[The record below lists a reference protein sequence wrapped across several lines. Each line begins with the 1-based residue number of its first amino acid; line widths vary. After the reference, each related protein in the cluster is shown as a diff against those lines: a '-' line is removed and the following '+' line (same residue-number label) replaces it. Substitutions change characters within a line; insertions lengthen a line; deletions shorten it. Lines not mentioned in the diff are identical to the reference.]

1 MTVNIIIPVFNRINE
16 TKKIIS
22 NLRVQNTSEEIK
34 ILIIDDGSTD
44 GTSEWL
50 SSQEDLFSLRGNGK
64 LLWGGAVNLGI
75 NYIIKNYP
83 SDEWILLINNDVE
96 VKKDYVDNLLRIAK
110 KNFPA
115 AVGSVVKNKKNE
127 IISLGPKIDPL
138 KLEVKEIYKKDLV
151 LNEKNIIKNVDALSG
166 RGVIYPLKSII
177 ETKGLNPI
185 IFPHYLG
192 DYSLSM
198 KIKKKGYQLITSLEA
213 IVFTDED
220 FKKLRKQ
227 RKNYKIIRKLFSRKS
242 SSLFYSYFFFWWQA
256 SNFKQRLSLPFR
268 MVIFSIKPGYRERL

>member
-1 MTVNIIIPVFNRINE
+1 MTINIIIPVFNRINE

-22 NLRVQNTSEEIK
+22 NLRIQNTAEEIK

-50 SSQEDLFSLRGNGK
+50 SSQEDLFFLRGNGK
-64 LLWGGAVNLGI
+64 LLWGGAIDLGI
-75 NYIIKNYP
+75 NYIIKNNP

-96 VKKDYVDNLLRIAK
+96 VKKDYVDNLLKIAK
-110 KNFPA
+110 KNYPA
-115 AVGSVVKNKKNE
+115 AVGSIVKNKKNE

-138 KLEVKEIYKKDLV
+138 KLEVKEIYQENFAFKK
-151 LNEKNIIKNVDALSG
+151 EKILDDVDALSG

-177 ETKGLNPI
+177 ETKGLNSR
-185 IFPHYLG
+185 IFPHYFG

-198 KIKKKGYQLITSLEA
+198 KIKKKGYKLIISMEA

-220 FKKLRKQ
+220 FENLEKK
-227 RKNYKIIRKLFSRKS
+227 RKNHTLIRKLFSRKS
-242 SSLFYSYFFFWWQA
+242 TSLFYSYLIFWWQA
-256 SNFKQRLSLPFR
+256 SNFKQKLSLPLR
-268 MVIFSIKPGYRERL
+268 MLIFTIKRL

>member
-22 NLRVQNTSEEIK
+22 NLRVQNTSEDIK
-34 ILIIDDGSTD
+34 ILIIDDGSND

-50 SSQEDLFSLRGNGK
+50 RLQEDLFFLKGSGK
-64 LLWGGAVNLGI
+64 LLWGGAINLGI
-75 NYIIKNYP
+75 NYIIKNHP

-96 VKKDYVDNLLRIAK
+96 VKKDYVDNLLKIAK

-138 KLEVKEIYKKDLV
+138 KLEVKEIYNKDLFFFKGNI
-151 LNEKNIIKNVDALSG
+151 LKNLDALSG
-166 RGVIYPLKSII
+166 RGVIYPLKSVI
-177 ETKGLNPI
+177 EVKGLNSR
-185 IFPHYLG
+185 IFPHYFG

-198 KIKKKGYQLITSLEA
+198 KIKKKGYKLITSMEA

-220 FKKLRKQ
+220 FENLGNQ
-227 RKNYKIIRKLFSRKS
+227 RKNYPIIEKLFSRKS
-242 SSLFYSYFFFWWQA
+242 TSLFYSYFLFWWQA
-256 SNFKQRLSLPFR
+256 SNFKQRLSLPLR
-268 MVIFSIKPGYRERL
+268 MLILSIKPGYRKNL

>member
-22 NLRVQNTSEEIK
+22 NLRVQNTDEEIK
-34 ILIIDDGSTD
+34 ILIIDDGSND

-50 SSQEDLFSLRGNGK
+50 TLQEDLFVLRGNGK
-64 LLWGGAVNLGI
+64 LLWGGAINLGI
-75 NYIIKNYP
+75 NYIINNHP

-96 VKKDYVDNLLRIAK
+96 VEKNYVDNLLKIAK
-110 KNFPA
+110 KHYPA
-115 AVGSVVKNKKNE
+115 VVGSVVKNKKNE

-138 KLEVKEIYKKDLV
+138 KLEVKEIYNKDKAFYK
-151 LNEKNIIKNVDALSG
+151 KNILKNVDALPG

-177 ETKGLNPI
+177 EVKGLNSK

-198 KIKKKGYQLITSLEA
+198 KIKNKGYKLITSLEA
-213 IVFTDED
+213 IVYTDED
-220 FKKLRKQ
+220 FENIRKK
-227 RKNYKIIRKLFSRKS
+227 RKNYSITKKLFSRKS
-242 SSLFYSYFFFWWQA
+242 TSLFYSYFLFWWQA
-256 SNFKQRLSLPFR
+256 SNFKQRLSLPLR
-268 MVIFSIKPGYRERL
+268 MLIFSINPGYRKKL

>member
-22 NLRVQNTSEEIK
+22 NLRVQNTPEKIK
-34 ILIIDDGSTD
+34 ILIIDDGSND

-50 SSQEDLFSLRGNGK
+50 SSQEDLFFLRGSGN
-64 LLWGGAVNLGI
+64 LLWGGAINLGI
-75 NYIIKNYP
+75 NYIIKNHP

-96 VKKDYVDNLLRIAK
+96 VQKDYVDNLLKIAK
-110 KNFPA
+110 KYYPA

-138 KLEVKEIYKKDLV
+138 KLEVKEIYEKHFSFKK
-151 LNEKNIIKNVDALSG
+151 ENILEDVDALSG

-177 ETKGLNPI
+177 ETKGLNSR
-185 IFPHYLG
+185 IFPHYFG

-198 KIKKKGYQLITSLEA
+198 KIKKKGYKLIISMEA

-220 FKKLRKQ
+220 FENLGKQ
-227 RKNYKIIRKLFSRKS
+227 RKNYSITKKLFSRKS
-242 SSLFYSYFFFWWQA
+242 TSLFYSYFLFWWQA
-256 SNFKQRLSLPFR
+256 SNFKQKLSLPLR
-268 MVIFSIKPGYRERL
+268 MLILIIKPSFRKRL